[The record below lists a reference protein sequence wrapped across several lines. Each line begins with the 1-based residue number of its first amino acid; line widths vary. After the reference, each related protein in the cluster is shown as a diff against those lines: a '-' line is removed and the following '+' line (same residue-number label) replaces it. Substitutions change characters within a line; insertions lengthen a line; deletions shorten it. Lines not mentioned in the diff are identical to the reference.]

1 MTRKILFLFALCLPF
16 VGCLQ
21 DTPNDIPD
29 IRYTVIVSNQ
39 DESPVDSAT
48 VLLLSSEGDSIQL
61 VTDQN
66 GLVRFG
72 KVSGEQNQISVSR
85 RGYRSVDS
93 VDQVPVQ
100 DSATGTVL
108 RVIRFRL
115 ISVDSSATGS
125 LPQESRLHPGYL
137 FLLTDS
143 TNGKPLAGV
152 TLSVLAP
159 GAAKPVS
166 DTTDATG
173 IAYSDSLA
181 QGIVIISVSLPNYVS
196 RTVLDTVLST
206 DSTAHVLPI
215 ELVPSLPSSL

>member
-29 IRYTVIVSNQ
+29 VRYTVIISNQ
-39 DESPVDSAT
+39 DESPLDSAT

>member
-1 MTRKILFLFALCLPF
+1 
-16 VGCLQ
+16 
-21 DTPNDIPD
+21 
-29 IRYTVIVSNQ
+29 
-39 DESPVDSAT
+39 
-48 VLLLSSEGDSIQL
+48 LLSSEGDSIQL

>member
-115 ISVDSSATGS
+115 ISVDSSATGT

-143 TNGKPLAGV
+143 TDGKPLEGV

>member
-29 IRYTVIVSNQ
+29 VRYTVIISNQ
-39 DESPVDSAT
+39 DESPLDSAT

-143 TNGKPLAGV
+143 TDGKPLEGV

>member
-29 IRYTVIVSNQ
+29 VRYTVIISNQ
-39 DESPVDSAT
+39 DESPLDSAT

-115 ISVDSSATGS
+115 ISVDSSATGT

-143 TNGKPLAGV
+143 TDGKPLEGV